1 MLRSIFFVKNTDLHP
16 ISDRLIPR
24 DQKELL
30 LGHKGMVF
38 WLYGLSGSGKST
50 LAVEMEK
57 ELHQQGIHSVVLDG
71 DNLRSGLNLDL
82 GFSDEDRREN
92 IRRVS
97 EVAKLFSESGII
109 VLVSLITPLREFRK
123 NAKSIIGEPHFH
135 EVFVKA
141 SFKTCKERDV
151 KGLYAKAEKGM
162 VTSFTGQES
171 DFEEPDTDCLI
182 IDSEKE
188 SPEQSADRLLD
199 FINRSISIN

>member
-1 MLRSIFFVKNTDLHP
+1 MKNSDIHP

-30 LGHKGMVF
+30 LGHRCMVF

-57 ELHQQGIHSVVLDG
+57 RLHQQGIHSVVLDG
-71 DNLRSGLNLDL
+71 DNLRSGLNSDL
-82 GFSDEDRREN
+82 GFSDEDRCEN

-97 EVAKLFSESGII
+97 EMAKLFAESGII
-109 VLVSLITPLREFRK
+109 ALVSLITPLREFRK
-123 NAKSIIGEPHFH
+123 NAKSIIGELDFH
-135 EVFVKA
+135 EVFIKA
-141 SFKTCKERDV
+141 SFNTCKERDV
-151 KGLYAKAEKGM
+151 KGLYAKAEEGM
-162 VTSFTGQES
+162 VASFTGQGSE
-171 DFEEPDTDCLI
+171 FEEPDTDCLI

-199 FINRSISIN
+199 FIKQAITIN

>member
-1 MLRSIFFVKNTDLHP
+1 MKNSDLHP

-30 LGHKGMVF
+30 LGHRGIVF

-50 LAVEMEK
+50 LALEMEK
-57 ELHQQGIHSVVLDG
+57 RLHQQGIHSVVLDG
-71 DNLRSGLNLDL
+71 DNLRTGLNSDL
-82 GFSDEDRREN
+82 GFSDEDRGEN

-97 EVAKLFSESGII
+97 EMAKLFAESGII

-123 NAKSIIGEPHFH
+123 NAKSIIGELDFH
-135 EVFVKA
+135 EVFVRA
-141 SFKTCKERDV
+141 SFNTCKERDV

-162 VTSFTGQES
+162 VSSFTGQGSE
-171 DFEEPDTDCLI
+171 FEEPDTDCLI

-188 SPEQSADRLLD
+188 SPEQSADRLLH
-199 FINRSISIN
+199 FINQAISIN

>member
-1 MLRSIFFVKNTDLHP
+1 VKNSDIHP

-30 LGHKGMVF
+30 LGHRCMVF

-57 ELHQQGIHSVVLDG
+57 RLHQQGIHSVVLDG
-71 DNLRSGLNLDL
+71 DNLRSGLNSDL
-82 GFSDEDRREN
+82 GFSDEDRCEN

-97 EVAKLFSESGII
+97 EVAKLFAESGII
-109 VLVSLITPLREFRK
+109 ALVSLITPLREFRK
-123 NAKSIIGEPHFH
+123 NAKSIIGELDFH
-135 EVFVKA
+135 EVFIKA
-141 SFKTCKERDV
+141 SFNTCKERDV
-151 KGLYAKAEKGM
+151 KGLYAKAEEGM
-162 VTSFTGQES
+162 VASFTGQGSE
-171 DFEEPDTDCLI
+171 FEEPDTDCLI

-199 FINRSISIN
+199 FIKQAITIN

>member
-1 MLRSIFFVKNTDLHP
+1 VKNSDLHP

-30 LGHKGMVF
+30 LGHKGLVF

-57 ELHQQGIHSVVLDG
+57 RLHQLGIHSVVLDG
-71 DNLRSGLNLDL
+71 DNLRSGLNSDL
-82 GFSDEDRREN
+82 GFSNEERCEN

-97 EVAKLFSESGII
+97 EVAKLFAESGII

-123 NAKSIIGEPHFH
+123 NAKSIIGEPDFH

-141 SFKTCKERDV
+141 SFNICKERDV

-162 VTSFTGQES
+162 VASFTGQGSE
-171 DFEEPDTDCLI
+171 FEEPDTDCLI
-182 IDSEKE
+182 IDSENE
-188 SPEQSADRLLD
+188 NPEQSADRLFE
-199 FINRSISIN
+199 FIKRSISIN

>member
-1 MLRSIFFVKNTDLHP
+1 VKNSDIHP

-30 LGHKGMVF
+30 LGHRCMVF

-57 ELHQQGIHSVVLDG
+57 RLHQQGIHSVVLDG
-71 DNLRSGLNLDL
+71 DNLRSGLNSDL
-82 GFSDEDRREN
+82 GFSAEDRCEN

-97 EVAKLFSESGII
+97 EMAKLFAESGII
-109 VLVSLITPLREFRK
+109 ALVSLITPLREFRK
-123 NAKSIIGEPHFH
+123 NAKSIIGELDFH
-135 EVFVKA
+135 EVFIKA
-141 SFKTCKERDV
+141 SFNTCKERDV
-151 KGLYAKAEKGM
+151 KGLYAKAEEGM
-162 VTSFTGQES
+162 VASFTGQGSE
-171 DFEEPDTDCLI
+171 FEEPDTDCLI

-199 FINRSISIN
+199 FIKQAITIN

>member
-1 MLRSIFFVKNTDLHP
+1 VKNSDIHP

-30 LGHKGMVF
+30 LGHRGMVF

-57 ELHQQGIHSVVLDG
+57 RLHQQGIHSVVLDG
-71 DNLRSGLNLDL
+71 DNLRSGLNSDL
-82 GFSDEDRREN
+82 GFSDEDRCEN

-97 EVAKLFSESGII
+97 EMAKLFAESGII
-109 VLVSLITPLREFRK
+109 ALVSLITPLREFRK
-123 NAKSIIGEPHFH
+123 NAKSIIGELDFH
-135 EVFVKA
+135 EVFIKA
-141 SFKTCKERDV
+141 SFNTCKERDV
-151 KGLYAKAEKGM
+151 KGLYAKAEEGM
-162 VTSFTGQES
+162 VASFTGQGSE
-171 DFEEPDTDCLI
+171 FEEPDTDCLI

-199 FINRSISIN
+199 FIKQAISIN

>member
-1 MLRSIFFVKNTDLHP
+1 MKNSDLHP

-30 LGHKGMVF
+30 LGHRGMVC

-50 LAVEMEK
+50 LALEMEK
-57 ELHQQGIHSVVLDG
+57 RLHQQGIHSVVLDG
-71 DNLRSGLNLDL
+71 DNLRSGLNSDL
-82 GFSDEDRREN
+82 GFSDEDRGEN

-97 EVAKLFSESGII
+97 EMAKLFAESGII

-123 NAKSIIGEPHFH
+123 NAKSIIGELDFH
-135 EVFVKA
+135 EVFVRA
-141 SFKTCKERDV
+141 SFNTCKERDV

-162 VTSFTGQES
+162 VASFTGQGSE
-171 DFEEPDTDCLI
+171 FEEPDTDCLI

-199 FINRSISIN
+199 FINQAISIN

>member
-1 MLRSIFFVKNTDLHP
+1 VKNTDLHP

-24 DQKELL
+24 DHKELL

-57 ELHQQGIHSVVLDG
+57 RLHQQGIHSVVLDG
-71 DNLRSGLNLDL
+71 DNLRSGLNSDL

-97 EVAKLFSESGII
+97 EVAKLFAESGII

-123 NAKSIIGEPHFH
+123 NAKSIIGEPHFR

-141 SFKTCKERDV
+141 SFTTCKERDV

-162 VTSFTGQES
+162 LASFTGQGSE
-171 DFEEPDTDCLI
+171 FEDPETDCLI

>member
-1 MLRSIFFVKNTDLHP
+1 MKNSDLHP

-30 LGHKGMVF
+30 LGHRGMVF

-50 LAVEMEK
+50 LALEMEK
-57 ELHQQGIHSVVLDG
+57 RLHQQGIHSVVLDG
-71 DNLRSGLNLDL
+71 DNLRSGLNSDL
-82 GFSDEDRREN
+82 GFSDEDRGEN

-97 EVAKLFSESGII
+97 EMAKLFAESGII

-123 NAKSIIGEPHFH
+123 NAKSIIGELDFH
-135 EVFVKA
+135 EVFVRA
-141 SFKTCKERDV
+141 SFNTCKERDV

-162 VTSFTGQES
+162 VASFTGQGSE
-171 DFEEPDTDCLI
+171 FEEPDTDCLI

-199 FINRSISIN
+199 FINQAISIN

>member
-1 MLRSIFFVKNTDLHP
+1 MKNSDIHP

-30 LGHKGMVF
+30 LGHRCMVF

-57 ELHQQGIHSVVLDG
+57 RLHQQGIHSVVLDG
-71 DNLRSGLNLDL
+71 DNLRSGLNSDL
-82 GFSDEDRREN
+82 GFSDEDRCEN

-97 EVAKLFSESGII
+97 EMGKLFAESGII
-109 VLVSLITPLREFRK
+109 ALVSLITPLREFRK
-123 NAKSIIGEPHFH
+123 NAKSIIGELDFH
-135 EVFVKA
+135 EVFIKA
-141 SFKTCKERDV
+141 SFNTCKERDV
-151 KGLYAKAEKGM
+151 KGLYAKAEEGM
-162 VTSFTGQES
+162 VASFTGQGSE
-171 DFEEPDTDCLI
+171 FEEPDTDCLI

-199 FINRSISIN
+199 FIKQAISIN

>member
-1 MLRSIFFVKNTDLHP
+1 MKNSDIHP

-30 LGHKGMVF
+30 LGHRCMVF

-57 ELHQQGIHSVVLDG
+57 RLHQQGIHSVVLDG
-71 DNLRSGLNLDL
+71 DNLRSGLNSDL
-82 GFSDEDRREN
+82 GFSDEDRCEN

-97 EVAKLFSESGII
+97 EVAKLFAESGII
-109 VLVSLITPLREFRK
+109 ALVSLITPLREFRK
-123 NAKSIIGEPHFH
+123 NAKSIIGELDFH
-135 EVFVKA
+135 EVFIKA
-141 SFKTCKERDV
+141 SFNTCKERDV
-151 KGLYAKAEKGM
+151 KGLYAKAEEGM
-162 VTSFTGQES
+162 VASFTGQGSE
-171 DFEEPDTDCLI
+171 FEEPDTDCLI

-199 FINRSISIN
+199 FIKQAISIN

>member
-1 MLRSIFFVKNTDLHP
+1 VKNSDIHP

-30 LGHKGMVF
+30 LGHRGMVF

-57 ELHQQGIHSVVLDG
+57 RLHQQGIHSVVLDG
-71 DNLRSGLNLDL
+71 DNLRSGLNSDL
-82 GFSDEDRREN
+82 GFSDEDRCEN

-97 EVAKLFSESGII
+97 EMAKLFAESGII
-109 VLVSLITPLREFRK
+109 ALVSLITPLREFRK
-123 NAKSIIGEPHFH
+123 NAKSIIGELDFH
-135 EVFVKA
+135 EVFIKA
-141 SFKTCKERDV
+141 SFNTCKERDV
-151 KGLYAKAEKGM
+151 KGLYAKAEEGM
-162 VTSFTGQES
+162 VASFTGQGSE
-171 DFEEPDTDCLI
+171 FEEPDTDCLI

-199 FINRSISIN
+199 FIKQAITIN

>member
-1 MLRSIFFVKNTDLHP
+1 VKNSDIHP

-30 LGHKGMVF
+30 LGHRCMVF

-57 ELHQQGIHSVVLDG
+57 RLHQQGIHSVVLDG
-71 DNLRSGLNLDL
+71 DNLRSGLNSDL
-82 GFSDEDRREN
+82 GFSDEDRCEN

-97 EVAKLFSESGII
+97 EVAKLFAESGII
-109 VLVSLITPLREFRK
+109 ALVSLITPLREFRK
-123 NAKSIIGEPHFH
+123 NAKSIIGELDFH
-135 EVFVKA
+135 EVFIKA
-141 SFKTCKERDV
+141 SFNTCKERDV
-151 KGLYAKAEKGM
+151 KGLYAKAEEGM
-162 VTSFTGQES
+162 VASFTGQGSE
-171 DFEEPDTDCLI
+171 FEEPDTDCLI

-199 FINRSISIN
+199 FIKQAISIN

>member
-1 MLRSIFFVKNTDLHP
+1 MKNSDIHP

-30 LGHKGMVF
+30 LGHRGMVF

-57 ELHQQGIHSVVLDG
+57 RLHQQGIHSVVLDG
-71 DNLRSGLNLDL
+71 DNLRSGLNSDL

-97 EVAKLFSESGII
+97 EVAKLFAENGII

-123 NAKSIIGEPHFH
+123 NAKSIIGELDFH
-135 EVFVKA
+135 EVFIKA
-141 SFKTCKERDV
+141 SFNTCKERDV
-151 KGLYAKAEKGM
+151 KGLYAKAEEGM
-162 VTSFTGQES
+162 VASFTGQGSE
-171 DFEEPDTDCLI
+171 FEEPDTDCLI

-199 FINRSISIN
+199 FIKQAISIN